1 MPAPVHVLPTV
12 PFAASPPVPRAP
24 ISREPIAAHVARPL
38 AELDPATLAELETVS
53 LLNRVDTKFL
63 LPASQ
68 LDALLPDLAREYR
81 VLDVDGR
88 RLHQYRTLYFDT
100 PGFDL
105 YRRHHAGQAVRYK
118 VRSRAY
124 VESGLAFFEI
134 KAKNERGRTIKHR
147 VNTETHLTELTPAAE
162 ALLAEHA
169 PTSERL
175 VEPKLR
181 NDFLRITLVGKAC
194 AERVTLDLGI
204 QFECDGR
211 TAILPGVVIAELK
224 QSGVDEQSP
233 FMRLMHEAGRAP
245 TSVSKYCIGVALL
258 VQGVEHDAFESQL
271 RAFEQLARGETGAD
285 RASGRAGDE
294 RTATGP

>member
-1 MPAPVHVLPTV
+1 MAAPVHLLQAPSLVAPPPAPVV
-12 PFAASPPVPRAP
+12 PA
-24 ISREPIAAHVARPL
+24 SREPVAARFTPVL
-38 AELDPATLAELETVS
+38 ADLDPTTLVGLEAVS
-53 LLNRVDTKFL
+53 LLNRMDTKFL
-63 LPASQ
+63 LSEAQ
-68 LDALLPDLAREYR
+68 LGALLPGLARDYL

-105 YRRHHAGQAVRYK
+105 YRRHHAGQAVRHK

-124 VESGLAFFEI
+124 VDSGLAFFEI

-147 VNTETHLTELTPAAE
+147 LTTEVLLTELTPEAQ

-169 PTSERL
+169 PSGERP

-181 NDFLRITLVGKAC
+181 NDFLRVTLVGKQC

-224 QSGVDEQSP
+224 QSGVDQDSP
-233 FMRLMHEAGRAP
+233 FMQRMREIQQYP
-245 TSVSKYCIGVALL
+245 TSVSKYCVGVALL
-258 VQGVEHDAFESQL
+258 VQGVEHDAFEAKL
-271 RAFEQLARGETGAD
+271 RAFERLAQDGERYLPGAW
-285 RASGRAGDE
+285 SGSRQ
-294 RTATGP
+294 

>member
-1 MPAPVHVLPTV
+1 MESPMPAPVHVLPTAPFLAPPV

-24 ISREPIAAHVARPL
+24 IPREPIVAHASRLL
-38 AELDPATLAELETVS
+38 ADLDPAALAELETVS

-63 LPASQ
+63 LPVSQ
-68 LDALLPDLAREYR
+68 LDALLPDLARTYR

-124 VESGLAFFEI
+124 VDSGLAYFEI
-134 KAKNERGRTIKHR
+134 KAKNERGRTSKHR
-147 VNTETHLTELTPAAE
+147 VSTETLLTELTPAAE

-169 PTSERL
+169 PAGERP

-211 TAILPGVVIAELK
+211 TAILPGAVIAELK

-233 FMRLMHEAGRAP
+233 FMRLMHAAGRAP

-258 VQGVEHDAFESQL
+258 VRGVEHDAFESKL
-271 RAFEQLARGETGAD
+271 RAFEQLARGEAE
-285 RASGRAGDE
+285 A
-294 RTATGP
+294 